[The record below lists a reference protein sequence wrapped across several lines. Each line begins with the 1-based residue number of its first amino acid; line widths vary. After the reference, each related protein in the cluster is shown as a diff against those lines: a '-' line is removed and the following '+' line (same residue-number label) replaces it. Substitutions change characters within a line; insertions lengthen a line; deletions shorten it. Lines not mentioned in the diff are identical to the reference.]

1 MEPFTDATMNQNPS
15 VDDNV
20 TSKQPQKQQRVIQC
34 PIAPPAVTTA
44 YLILRG
50 AVMNVVGASMGEVE
64 VTPFQATFVKD
75 APLLTGKFGLNLG
88 KKCGTLCA
96 VDIPEDEGGQVLLL
110 KAIEREA
117 NRIIEE
123 NLPVAQFECSPE
135 ALVSSYGESLF
146 MMDTGEKKLYRKLMA
161 EANRSKDD
169 DGILVRCA
177 YIPDTILSCIPC
189 AKASLVFP
197 STGCLSSIRLD
208 THSSQGCTITA
219 GAKARKCD
227 ITIKFLA
234 EVRPENMELKS
245 TSGFS
250 DLLPDPTLLQ
260 QLMERK
266 VRSAE
271 GEQFLASLEETTPM
285 LSTLSV
291 QEETNVVEIK
301 LGSHQIPESDSAN
314 PTNIQRSE
322 EDQEPGNDNTM
333 VVTAFEVKGKIDYDK
348 LVRNFGSKLISDEL
362 LARFEAL
369 TVGKGKVDRLHRF
382 LRRNIFFSHR
392 DLEKICDCV
401 EGNRPIYLY
410 TGRGPSSGAMHL
422 GHLVPFLMTQWLQQA
437 LDCPLVVQMTDDEK
451 FLFKGEYSDEDGDNL
466 EYFQK
471 LTMENA
477 KDILACGFDKNKT
490 FIFSDLDYVGT
501 MYPNIV
507 RIWKAVTTNTVNGI
521 FGFDGQSNIGKVAFP
536 AIQAAPSFPSS
547 FPVVLSADQNSDM
560 ACLIPC
566 AIDQDPYFRMTRDIA
581 HKLVPKTHPL
591 GGKPALL
598 HSKFFPPL
606 QGATGKMSSSDPNS
620 AVFLTDTPEDIER
633 KIKHYGFSGG
643 RETKKLQMELGADL
657 DVDVSYQWLR
667 FFLEDDEELDRIGRE
682 YGSGS
687 GEHWST
693 GNVKAKLVRC
703 LQDLVRKHQ
712 ERRSH
717 ITDETVREWMAER
730 RLVS

>member
-1 MEPFTDATMNQNPS
+1 MNPNPLG
-15 VDDNV
+15 DENV
-20 TSKQPQKQQRVIQC
+20 TNQQPPKQQRVIQC
-34 PIAPPAVTTA
+34 PTAPSAVTTA

-50 AVMNVVGASMGEVE
+50 AVMNVVGASLADVE

-96 VDIPEDEGGQVLLL
+96 VDIPEDEGGQIRLLN
-110 KAIEREA
+110 AIERAA
-117 NRIIEE
+117 NRIIQE
-123 NLPVAQFECSPE
+123 NLPVSLFECSPE
-135 ALVSSYGESLF
+135 ALVSLYGESLF
-146 MMDTGEKKLYRKLMA
+146 MMDTNEKKLCRKTIA
-161 EANRSKDD
+161 EKSSAND
-169 DGILVRCA
+169 DGNRIRCA

-189 AKASLVFP
+189 GKVSPVFP
-197 STGCLSSIRLD
+197 STGYLSSIRLD
-208 THSSQGCTITA
+208 TTRSSSQGCTITA
-219 GAKARKCD
+219 GMKARKCD

-234 EVRPENMELKS
+234 EVCPENMDLQPS
-245 TSGFS
+245 SSGVS
-250 DLLPDPTLLQ
+250 VVPIDPKLLQ
-260 QLMERK
+260 HLMERK
-266 VRSAE
+266 VRSVE
-271 GEQFLASLEETTPM
+271 GVDLLASTPM
-285 LSTLSV
+285 LISNLSV
-291 QEETNVVEIK
+291 QEETNVVENK
-301 LGSHQIPESDSAN
+301 LGAHQHPESSSAKN
-314 PTNIQRSE
+314 STNKQPDE
-322 EDQEPGNDNTM
+322 EEEEPANDNAM

-362 LARFEAL
+362 LARFVAL

-466 EYFQK
+466 EYFRN

-490 FIFSDLDYVGT
+490 FIFSDLEYVGT

-507 RIWKAVTTNTVNGI
+507 RIWKAVNANTVNGI

-547 FPVVLSADQNSDM
+547 FPIVLDADQNSNM

-581 HKLVPKTHPL
+581 HKLVPKSHPL

-633 KIKHYGFSGG
+633 KIKQYGFSGG

-687 GEHWST
+687 GEYWST
-693 GNVKAKLVRC
+693 GNVKARLVRC
-703 LQDLVRKHQ
+703 LQDLVREHQ

-717 ITDETVREWMAER
+717 LSDETVREWMTER
-730 RLVS
+730 RIVS